1 MTAIP
6 EGAKTAEGE
15 GRDLA
20 TAIKAV
26 AESLGIEPTHV
37 GYKLDMSHFRNATG
51 ASRAVQTVKIMGWE
65 QEPAADRETIIA
77 ANANQSD
84 AAPRREREDRGDRE
98 ERPRRD
104 REERPR
110 RDRDDRPRGGREDR
124 GAREERPRRD
134 REERPRR
141 DREERP
147 RRDRDD
153 RGDRGERAA
162 RAATVSVADLET
174 NEASEFAKVWVEAL
188 LGHMDLTGN
197 VSAGNDDGTIRIV
210 VADLDKAGRLIGKR
224 GSTLRS
230 VRRILGIALEK
241 KFDASDVELDI
252 ADDKPRAKSRDRD
265 ERRDRDDR
273 DDRGGDRKRGR
284 GRGRDG
290 GRDRDR
296 DRDDRRGGGGKFPE
310 DKLRALARRAS
321 EKALETG
328 KAVTI
333 NLELN
338 SYDRR
343 IVHLEVAEVD
353 GVISQSEERDGNKVV
368 QVVPELLES

>member
-37 GYKLDMSHFRNATG
+37 GYKLDMNHFRNATG

-65 QEPAADRETIIA
+65 QEPAPDREPIIA
-77 ANANQSD
+77 ANAKQSD
-84 AAPRREREDRGDRE
+84 AAPRR
-98 ERPRRD
+98 
-104 REERPR
+104 
-110 RDRDDRPRGGREDR
+110 DRDD
-124 GAREERPRRD
+124 REERPRRD

-153 RGDRGERAA
+153 RRASDSKGDREERPRRDREERPRRDREDRGERAA

-197 VSAGNDDGTIRIV
+197 VSAGNDNGTIRIV

-230 VRRILGIALEK
+230 VRRILGIALDK

-252 ADDKPRAKSRDRD
+252 ADDKPRVKTRDRE

-273 DDRGGDRKRGR
+273 DDRGDRKRGR
-284 GRGRDG
+284 GRG
-290 GRDRDR
+290 RDR

-310 DKLRALARRAS
+310 DKLRALARRAA

-353 GVISQSEERDGNKVV
+353 GVASQSEERDGNKVV
-368 QVVPELLES
+368 QVVPELLEA